1 MAPLRKP
8 LASWPR
14 RMLDWLCAGRP
25 DYRDFQVRKRTRVYR
40 ANRSI
45 CLGVWAVAALLIL
58 VCGGAVCLLSIGL
71 VATLVCLGILDPD

>member
-1 MAPLRKP
+1 

-14 RMLDWLCAGRP
+14 RVLDWLCAGRT
-25 DYRDFQVRKRTRVYR
+25 DYRDFQARKRTRAYR

-45 CLGVWAVAALLIL
+45 CLAVWTVAALLIW
-58 VCGGAVCLLSIGL
+58 VCGGAACLLSIGL